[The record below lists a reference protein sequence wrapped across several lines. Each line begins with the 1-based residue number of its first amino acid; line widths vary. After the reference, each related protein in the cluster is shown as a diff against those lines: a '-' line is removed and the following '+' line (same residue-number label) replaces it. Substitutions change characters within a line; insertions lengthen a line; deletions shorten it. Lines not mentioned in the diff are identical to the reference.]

1 MPRPADAPARVRLRK
16 PLERAIRSG
25 HPWIWRDALEPFEAS
40 PGVVAEVT
48 GKGGRLLARGLV
60 DAGPIGVRV
69 FTTRDEA
76 VDQALFLRRV
86 GHALALRA
94 QVVPAGTDAYRLL
107 HGEGDRWPGV
117 VCDRYGAYSVLRLD
131 GEAAHAWQARV
142 VDWLRA
148 PLSAIGVHG
157 LLVRGERKRGDAVV
171 LAWGEAPPDEIVVDE
186 HGMRLCANLWRGQKT
201 GLFLDHRES
210 RRRVR
215 ELATGARVLDLYA
228 YTGGFSVAAGLG
240 GAAHVTTVDVAAPA
254 LEHAERS
261 WTLNGLDATR
271 HATRAGDAME
281 VLAELARAGQR
292 YDLVV
297 ADPPSFAPNEAAKSA
312 ALESYAE
319 LHRAVL
325 AVLAPGALYVA
336 ASCSSHVGRE
346 DFEGTLREGARR
358 ARRVLQ
364 VLDRWGPPPD
374 HPRLLAFP
382 EGDYLK
388 VSLLRVVE

>member
-1 MPRPADAPARVRLRK
+1 MPPRDDAPIRVRLRR

-25 HPWIWRDALEPFEAS
+25 HPWIWRDALEPFDAA
-40 PGVVAEVT
+40 PGVVVEVM
-48 GKGGRLLARGLV
+48 GKGGRPLARGLA
-60 DAGPIGVRV
+60 DAGPIGLRV

-86 GHALALRA
+86 GDALALRA
-94 QVVPAGTDAYRLL
+94 RVVPVGTDAYRLL

-117 VCDRYGAYSVLRLD
+117 VCDRYGAHAVLRLD
-131 GEAAHAWQARV
+131 GEAAHAWQPRIV
-142 VDWLRA
+142 EWLRA
-148 PLSAIGVHG
+148 PLAAIGVRS
-157 LLVRGERKRGDAVV
+157 LLVRGERKRGDAVE
-171 LAWGEAPPDEIVVDE
+171 LAWGEAPPDEVAVAE
-186 HGMRLCANLWRGQKT
+186 HGMRLSANLWRGQKT

-215 ELATGARVLDLYA
+215 ELAREARVLDLYA

-254 LEHAERS
+254 LEHAAKS
-261 WTLNGLDATR
+261 WALNGLDAAR
-271 HATRAGDAME
+271 HATRTGDAGE
-281 VLAELARAGQR
+281 VLGELARAGQR
-292 YDLVV
+292 YDVV
-297 ADPPSFAPNEAAKSA
+297 IADPPSFAPNEVAKPA

-319 LHRAVL
+319 LHRGVL
-325 AVLAPGALYVA
+325 AVLAPGALYLA

-346 DFEGTLREGARR
+346 DFDATLREGARR

-364 VLDRWGPPPD
+364 VLDRWGAPAD

-388 VSLLRVVE
+388 VSLLRMVE